1 MNDEQIIAWINRYLK
16 KAVYDDETGMVE
28 LTFVIGKLW
37 VQITVPQPLW
47 IGESPD
53 DMRFL
58 KKQIIAAARLRIRDR
73 AKSLIK
79 ARNRYALAG
88 MDTRAHQLEIEKC
101 VERDIELSAIL
112 RKMGEQS

>member
-1 MNDEQIIAWINRYLK
+1 MSDQRRRQEI
-16 KAVYDDETGMVE
+16 V
-28 LTFVIGKLW
+28 
-37 VQITVPQPLW
+37 
-47 IGESPD
+47 
-53 DMRFL
+53 
-58 KKQIIAAARLRIRDR
+58 KQIEQVRAR

>member
-1 MNDEQIIAWINRYLK
+1 MNDEQIIAWINRYLDNV
-16 KAVYDDETGMVE
+16 AYDDEPSLVR
-28 LTFVIGKLW
+28 LTFKIWHIW
-37 VQITVPQPLW
+37 VQITMPQSIW
-47 IGESPD
+47 MAQRPD